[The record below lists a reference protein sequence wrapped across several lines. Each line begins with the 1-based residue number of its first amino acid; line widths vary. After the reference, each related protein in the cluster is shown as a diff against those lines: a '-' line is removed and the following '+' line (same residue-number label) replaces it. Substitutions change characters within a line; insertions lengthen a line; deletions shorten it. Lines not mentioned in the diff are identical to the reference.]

1 MNAVKRWLQSR
12 PTAAQAASLSK
23 TATKKSFRF
32 GIGARSSPHPGP
44 LPRGEGERHSV
55 LVHQNASFV
64 TQRWLTF
71 SLSPRERAGVRG
83 RRAPSAEPH
92 PKVTRWLEQA
102 GSLSSVAV
110 ACLIFCGCAGKNYSP
125 LAPSAPATEVSSTP
139 TTSPASAPVKP
150 PVPEVVTLHH
160 DPAPVVGLDNVHAE
174 PMPVPRVART
184 VPPPKPRVTFGRGW
198 VPLRTFCERAGLGAP
213 EQIAAGSAVVFR
225 LPTRS
230 GWAKLTVGTRLA
242 QWNGAALWLGFAP
255 LMIHGEPHLNAL
267 DAEKTL
273 LPLAEPS
280 SAFPLARR
288 TIVLD
293 PGHGGAD
300 AGTRDA
306 QHRNEKDYALDWA
319 LRTERLLTNAG
330 WKVFLTR
337 RGDVDVSLAE
347 RTAFADRVQADLFIS
362 LHFNSTFP
370 QTQAAGIE
378 TYCLTPTGMAST
390 LARGFADDERTV
402 FPNNSFDAANTAWA
416 FRLHHALVTTTQ
428 ARDDG
433 VKRARFM
440 GVLRYQ
446 NRPAVLV
453 EGGFLSNV
461 SDAANISSGEY
472 RELLARALAEGL
484 K

>member
-1 MNAVKRWLQSR
+1 M
-12 PTAAQAASLSK
+12 
-23 TATKKSFRF
+23 
-32 GIGARSSPHPGP
+32 
-44 LPRGEGERHSV
+44 
-55 LVHQNASFV
+55 
-64 TQRWLTF
+64 
-71 SLSPRERAGVRG
+71 
-83 RRAPSAEPH
+83 
-92 PKVTRWLEQA
+92 
-102 GSLSSVAV
+102 
-110 ACLIFCGCAGKNYSP
+110 
-125 LAPSAPATEVSSTP
+125 
-139 TTSPASAPVKP
+139 
-150 PVPEVVTLHH
+150 VTLHH
-160 DPAPVVGLDNVHAE
+160 DPAPVLGLDNVSAE
-174 PMPVPRVART
+174 PMPAPRVAST
-184 VPPPKPRVTFGRGW
+184 VAPPKPRVTFGRGW

-225 LPTRS
+225 LPTRN

-255 LMIHGEPHLNAL
+255 QMIHGEPHLHAL

-280 SAFPLARR
+280 AAFSLARR

-300 AGTRDA
+300 VGTRDA

-337 RGDVDVSLAE
+337 RTDVDLSLAE

-370 QTQAAGIE
+370 QTQASGIE
-378 TYCLTPTGMAST
+378 TYCLTPTGMTST
-390 LARGFADDERTV
+390 LARGFADDERAV

-416 FRLHHALVTTTQ
+416 FRLHRSLVTTTQ

-461 SDAANISSGEY
+461 ADAANINSGDY
-472 RELLARALAEGL
+472 RETLARALAEGL